1 MSAATG
7 HARLS
12 DEQRV
17 FVSLDLCAAK
27 VGTFSERGGTARAG
41 GGGGGGGVC
50 LWNLQTQG
58 RTVMLHALSNKEF
71 NGRHGVCG
79 CLFPLKPR
87 YAVTVRNANGKEL
100 ALLVQIKN
108 LRAGR
113 ERGGRDP
120 AFKAPH
126 ESCPSCWFK
135 S

>member
-27 VGTFSERGGTARAG
+27 VGTFSARGGTARAG

-58 RTVMLHALSNKEF
+58 RTVMLHGLSNKEF

-79 CLFPLKPR
+79 FLFPLKPQ
-87 YAVTVRNANGKEL
+87 A
-100 ALLVQIKN
+100 ALCRDGPQRQRQ
-108 LRAGR
+108 RAGAAGSNKKLACR
-113 ERGGRDP
+113 AGAWRAGSSLQGSP
-120 AFKAPH
+120 
-126 ESCPSCWFK
+126 
-135 S
+135 